1 MKLRLLFVL
10 MFFLVAGIAFS
21 QTPNVLDGVYVK
33 EHTIERQVIPYP
45 FLREADV
52 MWSKRIWR
60 VIDLNEKINLPLRY
74 PSSKQTTNRKN
85 LIDLLMDAVEEGSL
99 TAYSYMD
106 DEFTLPLTVKDIE
119 SRGGSRTDTVQMQ
132 RPDPPYDTY
141 DTVIARDFSRDKVIA
156 FRVKEDWFFD
166 KQRSVMDV
174 RIIGI
179 APLMYAVDEA
189 GNVREGNLKMSLF
202 WIYYPEARKLLANAE
217 VFNRENDAERRSFD
231 DIFSK
236 RLFGSYIYKESN
248 VFDRRIEDYR
258 QGINALLE
266 SEKIKESI
274 TNFEHD
280 MCNSKSLRKIST
292 PVHAGVFF

>member
-1 MKLRLLFVL
+1 MKFRILIVVMFALFT
-10 MFFLVAGIAFS
+10 GQAFA
-21 QTPNVLDGVYVK
+21 QNVLDGIYVP
-33 EHTIERQVIPYP
+33 EHTPERQVIPYP
-45 FLREADV
+45 YLRQADV

-60 VIDLNEKINLPLRY
+60 VIDLNEKINLPLKY

-85 LIDLLMDAVEEGSL
+85 LIDLLMDAIEEGSL
-99 TAYSYMD
+99 TAYSYVD
-106 DEFTLPLTVKDIE
+106 DEFTLPLTMKDIE

-132 RPDPPYDTY
+132 RPDPPYDSY
-141 DTVIARDFSRDKVIA
+141 DTVIAREFSRDKVIG

-179 APLMYAVDEA
+179 APLMYAIDEQ
-189 GNVREGNLKMSLF
+189 GNVREGNLKMPLF
-202 WIYYPEARKLLANAE
+202 WVYYPEARKLLANAE

-231 DIFSK
+231 DIFQK

-266 SEKIKESI
+266 SERIKDEI

-280 MCNSKSLRKIST
+280 MWE
-292 PVHAGVFF
+292 F